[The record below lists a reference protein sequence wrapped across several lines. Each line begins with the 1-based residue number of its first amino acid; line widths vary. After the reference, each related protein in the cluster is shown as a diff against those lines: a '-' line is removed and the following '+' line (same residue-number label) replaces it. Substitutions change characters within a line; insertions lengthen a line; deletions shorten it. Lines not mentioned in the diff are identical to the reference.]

1 MEVIEE
7 MGNPFLEESKDLL
20 KLDTRDIMDIAVVN
34 SIFQAEKTGIEQ
46 YQAFT
51 ADRLQ
56 TRITSL
62 SEPIRKNKLPLFSR
76 PLPRAKSKSS
86 LQV

>member
-1 MEVIEE
+1 
-7 MGNPFLEESKDLL
+7 
-20 KLDTRDIMDIAVVN
+20 MDIAVVN

-76 PLPRAKSKSS
+76 PLPRTKSKSS
-86 LQV
+86 LQVSTLKSDVSLFSRLFIACQSRDGDLD